1 MSTAGV
7 ASAVDQRTASAWS
20 HLLLLL
26 SLATLL
32 FFLNLGGMGLTDR
45 DEGRNAEAGREMFET
60 GDWISPTF
68 NYEPRYAKPVFLYW
82 LMSLSYRLFGVSE
95 FAARFPSALFGVAL
109 VLLQYLFLRRWRGTP
124 VDLFGGLMLLLN
136 IEMIGLGRL
145 ALTDSVLI
153 FFTTLAL
160 YGFWSGL
167 HASTGLSTGAST
179 SLTPSPLS
187 SPPERS
193 RHFFWLFY
201 AGMALAT
208 LTKGPVGIAVPVLTA
223 ALYLS
228 FTRRWGQFWRHGF
241 PVAGLLL
248 FALLT
253 LPWYAAMLA
262 IHGSA
267 YLASAQANT
276 VGRFLNPMEG
286 HGFSIFFYV
295 PVLFFGFFPWSGLLP
310 FALYQAFKT
319 VRRST
324 FEVGTSNLEHR
335 TSNSELELFAA
346 LWVVGVFL
354 FFTLS
359 STRLPHYIAPLFPGA
374 ALLTASYWH
383 RCVADPAMRGARA
396 SIHVMMGLGYA
407 LALVCAALPPL
418 YSTFV
423 DTIAKEFPAATEVT
437 LGSGPYA
444 AATVLVIGMALV
456 GYFGLWETR
465 RAGAFWVAGA
475 SIALVGLIAIQVTLP
490 RLSHYFIAPPQEL
503 AFTAGLNLG
512 PQDRLILYGP
522 PRPSAVFYARRKAIV
537 IHPGEEENIRL
548 YLNQPGRTMIL
559 LPARLKS
566 KLPEE
571 TADYPVVL
579 QRYGYL
585 LLANEPMVKLPPVS
599 AQPPPDVLRIPGH

>member
-7 ASAVDQRTASAWS
+7 TSTVDLRAASSWS

-26 SLATLL
+26 SLAGLL
-32 FFLNLGGMGLTDR
+32 FFLDLGGMGLTDR

-109 VLLQYLFLRRWRGTP
+109 ILLQYLFLRRWRGTP

-136 IEMIGLGRL
+136 IEIIGLGRL

-160 YGFWSGL
+160 YAFWSGL
-167 HASTGLSTGAST
+167 HGEGRA
-179 SLTPSPLS
+179 
-187 SPPERS
+187 
-193 RHFFWLFY
+193 RHWMWGFY

-208 LTKGPVGIAVPVLTA
+208 LTKGPVGIAVPLLTA

-228 FTRRWGQFWRHGF
+228 FTKRWGQFWRQGF
-241 PVAGLLL
+241 PLAGLFL
-248 FALLT
+248 FALLA

-267 YLASAQANT
+267 YTASAQANT

-286 HGFSIFFYV
+286 HGFSILFYV

-310 FALYQAFKT
+310 FAVYAAFRGWREARGAGRGGRDET
-319 VRRST
+319 DAPWPEARNPMAS
-324 FEVGTSNLEHR
+324 S
-335 TSNSELELFAA
+335 SYELEFFAA

-383 RCVADPAMRGARA
+383 RCVADPATRGARA
-396 SIHVMMGLGYA
+396 SIHAMMGLGYA
-407 LALVCAALPPL
+407 LALGFAALPPL
-418 YSTFV
+418 YSTFI
-423 DTIAKEFPAATEVT
+423 DTIAKEFPAATEVN
-437 LGSGPYA
+437 LGIGPYA
-444 AATVLVIGMALV
+444 AATVLVIGMASV

-465 RAGAFWVAGA
+465 RAGAFWAAGA

-490 RLSHYFIAPPQEL
+490 RISHYFIAPPQEL

-522 PRPSAVFYARRKAIV
+522 PRPSSVFYARRKAIV
-537 IHPGEEENIRL
+537 IHPGEEENIRP
-548 YLNQPGRTMIL
+548 YLHQPGRTMIL

-599 AQPPPDVLRIPGH
+599 TQPPPDVLRIPGH